1 MNFCIIESNFVIH
14 EKNADLMCL
23 SYNSIIF
30 LVVIVV
36 YGRRCFIF

>member
-23 SYNSIIF
+23 SLIIQSF
-30 LVVIVV
+30 FWL
-36 YGRRCFIF
+36 